1 MPEFSA
7 AAYPEIFISNTAISK
22 AVYEAVERGDLR
34 KIGSRLYTRNLT
46 EEPERLVRRNW
57 YHLITGYYPDALI
70 TDRTAL
76 ENKPAQDGSI
86 FLISDKKSEIELPG
100 MTLRPR
106 KGSGPLDTDRPFV
119 GGARLASTARAYLEN
134 MRASRARGGRIART
148 LSREELEQRLDAL
161 LRTGGEGALNKL
173 RDDARVIAPKL
184 GLDEEY
190 TALNDL
196 IGAFLGTKDASTESA
211 VGKARAAGQPFDPD
225 RIALFERLFAAL
237 REAIPEPRPAS
248 ARDSEANA
256 TLAFFEAYFSNF
268 IEGTE
273 FSVSEARE
281 IVFEGAIPSER
292 PEDAHDVLGTFR
304 IVSDAGDMGT
314 LPDSYKQFDA
324 LLRRRHALVMV
335 ARLDKNPGA
344 YKLKSNQ
351 AGRTVFVDPGLVNGT
366 LERGF
371 EFYQALEEPFQKA
384 VFMMILVSEVHPF
397 SDGNGRVARIMMNA
411 ELVAGGQERLIIPT
425 AYRTDYL
432 GALKAFS
439 KNVRTEPV
447 IRMLDAA
454 QRYTSLIDWSTFEGA
469 RAMLEET
476 NAFAEGEDAKLKIPK
491 LGRKPINGADGE
503 RG

>member
-7 AAYPEIFISNTAISK
+7 AAYPEVFVSNTAISK
-22 AVYEAVERGDLR
+22 AVYEAVDRGELR
-34 KIGSRLYTRNLT
+34 KIGSRLYTRNLA

-76 ENKPAQDGSI
+76 ENKPAEDGSV
-86 FLISDKKSEIELPG
+86 FLISEKKSEVNLPG
-100 MTLRPR
+100 IVLRPR
-106 KGSGPLDTDRPFV
+106 KGPGPLDTDQLFV

-134 MRASRARGGRIART
+134 MRASRARGGRISRT

-161 LRTGGEGALNKL
+161 LRARGEGALNKL
-173 RDDARVIAPKL
+173 RDDARAIAPKL
-184 GLDEEY
+184 GLDGEY
-190 TALNDL
+190 AALNDL
-196 IGAFLGTKDASTESA
+196 IGAFLGTREAVTVSA
-211 VGKARAAGQPFDPD
+211 AGKARAAGQPYDPA
-225 RIALFERLFAAL
+225 RIELFETLFAAL
-237 REAIPEPRPAS
+237 REAIPEPRPAPV
-248 ARDSEANA
+248 RDSEANA

-273 FSVSEARE
+273 FTVGEARE
-281 IVFEGAIPSER
+281 IVFEGAIPAGR

-304 IVSDAGDMGT
+304 IVSDAGEMGT
-314 LPDSYKQFDA
+314 LPASYEQFDA
-324 LLRRRHALVMV
+324 LLRRRHAIVME
-335 ARLDKNPGA
+335 ARPGKTPGG
-344 YKLKSNQ
+344 YKSKSNQ
-351 AGRTVFVDPGLVNGT
+351 AGSTVFVEPGLVNGT
-366 LERGF
+366 LEKGF
-371 EFYQALEEPFQKA
+371 EFYRALEEPFQKA

-397 SDGNGRVARIMMNA
+397 ADGNGRVARIMMNA
-411 ELVAGGQERLIIPT
+411 ELVAKGQERLIVPT

-439 KNVRTEPV
+439 RSGRMEPV

-454 QRYTSLIDWSTFEGA
+454 QRYTSLIDWSTFESA

-491 LGRKPINGADGE
+491 LVA
-503 RG
+503 